1 MFPEYRDLIHRL
13 KTEDAH
19 FHHLFEKHHEL
30 DHKITNMETHVIH
43 GTHEE
48 IEELKKKNCIS
59 KINCMR
65 CWLKHQLRSSQNKNP
80 SRMGYQMGLGLLR
93 LVFL

>member
-19 FHHLFEKHHEL
+19 FHNLFEKHHEL
-30 DHKITNMETHVIH
+30 DHKISNMETHVIH

-48 IEELKKKNCIS
+48 VEDLKK
-59 KINCMR
+59 
-65 CWLKHQLRSSQNKNP
+65 
-80 SRMGYQMGLGLLR
+80 
-93 LVFL
+93 